1 MGKEEWD
8 ELVWREAGE
17 AWESLPEGMKM
28 KTWAVV
34 LLVVLG
40 AGRGVVAQEVAGAAE
55 GPKSGTTVTAANVS
69 APAWNHGEGSRE
81 NATGGEAG
89 NGFAAPA
96 GQPKGLTPDGDL
108 QRWQVSIGPSFVR
121 FHSSIFNASL
131 AGVNTSVAW
140 SKNEWLAVEGQ
151 VVAAYAPE
159 IYGRDHVKYLSYG
172 GGVRIGSH
180 RARWE
185 PFAHV
190 LLGGAHLQPQTAGNS
205 RNAFLVEAG
214 GGADYRLTQR
224 LSLRAEGDYVRTT
237 FFKQSQNNFQA
248 GIGAV
253 FHF

>member
-1 MGKEEWD
+1 
-8 ELVWREAGE
+8 
-17 AWESLPEGMKM
+17 MKM

-40 AGRGVVAQEVAGAAE
+40 AGRGVVAQEVAGASAMNL
-55 GPKSGTTVTAANVS
+55 VAAGDLGS
-69 APAWNHGEGSRE
+69 APAGNRGEGWRAS
-81 NATGGEAG
+81 AAGGEAG
-89 NGFAAPA
+89 NGFAVPA
-96 GQPKGLTPDGDL
+96 AQPKDPTQDGDV
-108 QRWQVSIGPSFVR
+108 QRWQVAIGPSFVR

-131 AGVNTSVAW
+131 AGLSTSVAW
-140 SKNEWLAVEGQ
+140 SKNEWVGLEGQ

-159 IYGRDHVKYLSYG
+159 IYAREHVKYLSYV

-205 RNAFLVEAG
+205 RSAFLVEAG
-214 GGADYRLTQR
+214 GGMDYRLIQR
-224 LSLRAEGDYVRTT
+224 ISLRVEADYVRTT
-237 FFKQSQNNFQA
+237 FFKQSQNNIQA
-248 GIGAV
+248 SMGAV